1 VNEYLRIILK
11 DKNEKNFRKV
21 LAMTF
26 TNKAANEMKE
36 RIIQKL
42 KELSKDPIKKT
53 PEEISEGQKIADD
66 FGVSLDVLTE
76 RASKSLNAILHN
88 YGMFSV
94 MTIDKF
100 THKVIRTF
108 AKELGLSL
116 DFDVELDLTSLR
128 KNVTDLLFDQIGR
141 QKELTDLMVSY
152 ANSNLK
158 DDKSWNFKKQLFEF
172 SSALFKEDAID
183 AINRLKGYD
192 SKRFIEVRKEVSEE
206 QKVLERKVKKIADDA
221 LEFIKIN
228 GLEMGDF
235 HYTNTSVFGLF
246 TKFSSKKL
254 SAIRADD
261 GPSNR
266 HREHI
271 AEGIQGNKKS
281 PNKDLVESFSNDLG
295 QFGQQILDFWQ
306 DEYPS
311 YILNKEILKN
321 LSNLSLMNHILTFTE
336 EVKKEDNI
344 LLISDFYKEIA
355 KLIAEE
361 PVPFI
366 YERLG
371 VRYDH
376 FLLDEFQDT
385 SHLQWLNLIPLLHNS
400 LASKQTNLIVGDGK
414 QAIYRWRNGEVD
426 QFVNLPDQLPDADT
440 IESIAEAQQKFSDEG
455 EVNTLKHNYR
465 SAPEIVA
472 FNNAFFEYLAASN
485 SEYVQRI
492 YRDGSQLAKKDFKG
506 YLEFN
511 LQEGLDEDEQNNYCL
526 EVVKKSLEQGYKL
539 NDISIL
545 VRRNSTG
552 SVIAKFLSENGIKVI
567 SQDSLWVNK
576 DAHVKFLVALL
587 SAVTSQRNLNH
598 QKKCVEHLSMI
609 KSEIDPN
616 SLWLELANGAVDIR
630 KLFKKIDCNFSAL
643 EDFHS
648 FYEYVE
654 HLIAA
659 FDIELDNNPYVQYFL
674 EQVHQFEKK
683 SSTNIRSFIQ
693 WFHEKGFKES
703 VTSPAGTEAVQ
714 VMTFHKSKGLEF
726 PIVIC
731 PFLDW
736 DMSKNKSD
744 LWMADDDHLVPSYS
758 LTPSKNTLL
767 TKHGDAMKAEDDKNI
782 LDHINMVYVAFTRAE
797 TALFISGDSKK
808 ASSPVVK
815 WLKPFLD
822 TDPTLTISKTSDD
835 LDCMGEFVRKVGT
848 DTELAEP
855 FSFSI
860 IKDKMDRTKFSLKGE
875 HEVSFENLDDKRR
888 YGTEL
893 HLVLSKIQAPNEIDD
908 ILMACLHKGLISPV
922 NLPKLKS
929 DLNRLFTSDHFTSYF
944 NEKQFFNERII
955 LDELGK
961 MHIPDKIIYHDNE
974 IVVVDYKTGEED
986 EEKHEKQVREYI
998 QLMSEIEDKKV
1009 RGEIFYT
1016 ESLRVRPVESE

>member
-1 VNEYLRIILK
+1 
-11 DKNEKNFRKV
+11 
-21 LAMTF
+21 MTF

-53 PEEISEGQKIADD
+53 PKEIEEANKIADD
-66 FGVSLDVLTE
+66 FGIPLDALTD

-141 QKELTDLMVSY
+141 QKELTDLMVNY

-192 SKRFIEVRKEVSEE
+192 AKRFIEVRKEVSDD

-221 LEFIKIN
+221 LAFVKSN
-228 GLEMGDF
+228 GLDADDF
-235 HYTNTSVFGLF
+235 KGKSKSIVSLF
-246 TKFSSKKL
+246 TRFSEQKL
-254 SAIRADD
+254 GVIKEPSAT
-261 GPSNR
+261 
-266 HREHI
+266 HI
-271 AEGIQGNKKS
+271 SQIQEGIEAHPSS
-281 PNKDLVESFSNDLG
+281 PNKAMAESVASDLAN
-295 QFGQQILDFWQ
+295 FGQQLVDFWGN
-306 DEYPS
+306 EYPS
-311 YILNKEILKN
+311 YILNREILKN
-321 LSNLSLMNHILTFTE
+321 LSNLSLMNHILKFTE

-400 LASKQTNLIVGDGK
+400 LASKNTNLIVGDGK

-426 QFVNLPDQLPDADT
+426 QFVNLPKELPDADT
-440 IESIAEAQQKFSDEG
+440 IESIAEAQTKFIEEG
-455 EVNTLKHNYR
+455 KVNRLEFNYR

-492 YRDGSQLAKKDFKG
+492 YEGGSQVSKQDFKG

-511 LQEGLDEDEQNNYCL
+511 LQDGMDEEDQNNYCL

-552 SVIAKFLSENGIKVI
+552 SVIAKFLSEKGIKVI

-576 DAHVKFLVALL
+576 DAHVKFLVAIL

-609 KSEIDPN
+609 KGDLDTNVLWSE
-616 SLWLELANGAVDIR
+616 LTNGAIDIR
-630 KLFKKIDCNFSAL
+630 KLFKKIDFTFSAI

-693 WFHEKGFKES
+693 WFHEKGYKES

-744 LWMADDDHLVPSYS
+744 LWMSDDEHLVPSYA

-767 TKHGDAMKAEDDKNI
+767 TKHGDAMQAEDDKNT

-797 TALFISGDSKK
+797 VALFISGDSKK
-808 ASSPVVK
+808 ASSPVIK
-815 WLKPFLD
+815 WLKPFLGSE
-822 TDPTLTISKTSDD
+822 TPLNIKEGANE
-835 LDCMGEFVRKVGT
+835 LLFMGEFVPKVGM
-848 DTELAEP
+848 DVELAEP

-860 IKDKMDRTKFSLKGE
+860 IKDKMDRTQFSLKGE

-893 HLVLSKIQAPNEIDD
+893 HLVLSKIQHSNECND
-908 ILMACLHKGLISPV
+908 ILMACLNKGLISPV

-929 DLNRLFTSDHFTSYF
+929 DLERLFTNEHFASYF
-944 NEKQFFNERII
+944 NEKEFYNEKII

-961 MHIPDKIIYHDNE
+961 MHIPDKIIYHSDE
-974 IVVVDYKTGEED
+974 IIVVDYKTGEED
-986 EEKHEKQVREYI
+986 EEKHEQQVRDYI
-998 QLMSEIEDKKV
+998 QLVKEIENKKV

-1016 ESLRVRPVESE
+1016 ESLSVRPVQFE